1 MNDKALR
8 PRLSRMQK
16 VGLILGPFLFL
27 TTITLLDLAP
37 GNPLTTRMA
46 AVAILMAVWW
56 ITDAIPLFAT
66 ALLPMVLFP
75 LLGILP
81 GQTTAPLYVNSTIF
95 LFLGGFLIALAMEKW
110 NLHRRIALFIIQI
123 VGGGP
128 SRIILGFM
136 IAGAF
141 LSMWISNTATAIMMV
156 PIGMAI
162 VLQMESRFG
171 RGETHSF
178 TLGLML
184 GIAYACSIGGM
195 ATLVGTPPNLA
206 FARIFQI
213 SFPQAEPIAFGS
225 WFVMGLPIATVML
238 VVVWLLLT
246 RVFFR
251 VPGHLTLDSTIVARE
266 YAGLGRPSYEERVV
280 MAIFSLTALLWVFRS
295 PLHLGPVT
303 IPGWSQLMPHPDMMD
318 DGTVALFM
326 ALLLFLI
333 PTRSD
338 DADSPTIMGAGGIM
352 KLPWGIVLLFGG
364 GFALAKG
371 FQVSGLSDLIGSR
384 FSSLADLHPL
394 VMVGLICLTLTFLT
408 EVTSNTATTQM
419 ILPILAS
426 LSMEMQVNPL
436 LLMIPATLSAS
447 CAFMMPIAT
456 PPNAIV
462 FGSGRIRIHEM
473 ARVGL
478 FINFVG
484 VLLIATLF
492 YAIGP
497 TVLSFDPGSFPD
509 WAAPAG
515 PASH

>member
-251 VPGHLTLDSTIVARE
+251 VPGHLTLDRTIVARE

-447 CAFMMPIAT
+447 CAFMMPVAT

>member
-8 PRLSRMQK
+8 PRRNRMQK
-16 VGLILGPFLFL
+16 TGLLLGPFLFL
-27 TTITLLDLAP
+27 TTILFLDLAP
-37 GNPLTTRMA
+37 NNPQTTRMA

-56 ITDAIPLFAT
+56 ITDAIPLYAT
-66 ALLPMVLFP
+66 ALLPMVLYP
-75 LLGILP
+75 LLGILD
-81 GQTTAPLYVNSTIF
+81 GRTTAPIYINSTIF

-110 NLHRRIALFIIQI
+110 GLHKRIALFIIRR

-136 IAGAF
+136 IAAAF

-171 RGETHSF
+171 RRETHHF

-184 GIAYACSIGGM
+184 GIAYGCSIGGM

-206 FARIFQI
+206 FARIFEI

-225 WFVMGLPIATVML
+225 WFVMALPISTVML
-238 VVVWLLLT
+238 VVVWLVLT

-251 VPGHLTLDSTIVARE
+251 VPRHLTLDRAIVDRE
-266 YAGLGRPSYEERVV
+266 YAELGPPSYEERIVL
-280 MAIFSLTALLWVFRS
+280 AIFSLTALLWVFRS
-295 PLHLGPVT
+295 PLHLGSVT
-303 IPGWSQLMPHPDMMD
+303 IPGWSQLVAHPEMMD

-333 PTRSD
+333 PTRSN
-338 DADSPTIMGAGGIM
+338 DADSSTIMDVGGIQ

-364 GFALAKG
+364 GFALAEG
-371 FQVSGLSDLIGSR
+371 FLASGLSDLIGSR
-384 FSSLADLHPL
+384 FSSLAGLHPL
-394 VMVGLICLTLTFLT
+394 VMIGLVCLTLTFLT

-426 LSMEMQVNPL
+426 LAVDMQVNPL

-447 CAFMMPIAT
+447 CAFMMPVAT

-473 ARVGL
+473 ARVGIV
-478 FINFVG
+478 INFVG

-492 YAIGP
+492 YILGP
-497 TVLSFDPGSFPD
+497 AVLGIDLGSVPD
-509 WAAPAG
+509 WAAHTGPAG
-515 PASH
+515 P